1 MDAKE
6 LSKRLAAVVAE
17 LEQIQ
22 KSLDIVPPKKTK
34 DVEAYAR
41 AGLCL
46 YCDQPLEDGTGNR
59 TIRGIH
65 QRCYKKV
72 ERSPY
77 SMQFHED
84 NGLIGPASPGGRK
97 GDDKAAQLARMLESK
112 KLEADAMQM
121 KAKIDSAASK
131 KKPKKSI

>member
-6 LSKRLAAVVAE
+6 IAKRLATIVAE

-22 KSLDIVPPKKTK
+22 KSLDAAPVKKLK
-34 DVEAYAR
+34 DVEAYAK

-46 YCDQPLEDGTGNR
+46 YCDQPLDDGTGIR

-72 ERSPY
+72 ERSQY

-84 NGLIGPASPGGRK
+84 SGLIGPPAISGRK
-97 GDDKAAQLARMLESK
+97 GDDKAAQLAKRLES
-112 KLEADAMQM
+112 EMMSRDAAEM
-121 KAKIDSAASK
+121 KAKIDAMTKPNK
-131 KKPKKSI
+131 KSPKK